1 MIVILN
7 QLVLTSYDQI
17 SDFLSH
23 FVLKWSRSSKNRKKL
38 LCDSQTINHRKSP
51 KYRRTNWN
59 QFRLY
64 LMITTLAITNSSLLG
79 WIDLDFK
86 QTLIWKTIWWH
97 AALRIWKSTFFITW
111 VTQDFYCWHFA
122 MSFQSYP
129 VGEGCCNYD
138 YEDVSM
144 ADGATDGSNSLKLN
158 GPTQPNEWL
167 RYRTLIGTGFREVWN
182 HF

>member
-7 QLVLTSYDQI
+7 QLVLTYYDQI

-23 FVLKWSRSSKNRKKL
+23 VVLKWSRSSKNRKKL

-97 AALRIWKSTFFITW
+97 AALRIWKSTFFTTW
-111 VTQDFYCWHFA
+111 VTRDFLLCTICYVL
-122 MSFQSYP
+122 S
-129 VGEGCCNYD
+129 V
-138 YEDVSM
+138 VSGRRRM
-144 ADGATDGSNSLKLN
+144 L
-158 GPTQPNEWL
+158 
-167 RYRTLIGTGFREVWN
+167 
-182 HF
+182 